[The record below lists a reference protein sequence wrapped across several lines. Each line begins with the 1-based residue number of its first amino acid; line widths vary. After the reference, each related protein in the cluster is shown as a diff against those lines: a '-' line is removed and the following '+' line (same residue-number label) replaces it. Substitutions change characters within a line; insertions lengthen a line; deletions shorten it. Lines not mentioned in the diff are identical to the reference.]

1 MRMCF
6 QSCPSLYQELTGH
19 WFQTT
24 LLNEINPENGE
35 KHSPFSG
42 SLGKFSFQPRTNKA
56 TPLPQA
62 FFQGKDGSHNL
73 TKHSAPLLVFYYITQ
88 WYKIF
93 MKELLV
99 QSLEAFHLLACLH
112 RLTPLKFSQG
122 LRVSTNSS
130 QIANEFSAIVCF
142 VVIWHKV
149 IDFKSSK
156 IEVQTQQST

>member
-1 MRMCF
+1 M
-6 QSCPSLYQELTGH
+6 
-19 WFQTT
+19 
-24 LLNEINPENGE
+24 
-35 KHSPFSG
+35 
-42 SLGKFSFQPRTNKA
+42 GKN
-56 TPLPQA
+56 TPLSLEVLESSVPKPEPTRPPLCLRL

-122 LRVSTNSS
+122 L
-130 QIANEFSAIVCF
+130 
-142 VVIWHKV
+142 
-149 IDFKSSK
+149 
-156 IEVQTQQST
+156 